1 MRKRY
6 NVIYK
11 LLFLITILLIV
22 TSCGKEKGNGELTD
36 KEEVSIYFVNQLD
49 GKLVAEKMFLSPTQD
64 DTNVEKVQK
73 TIEALQAGP
82 QTASL
87 LPVIPSEVAIEKA
100 EIKEDSVLVYLSKE
114 YKDIPVQKQMV
125 MRASFVR
132 TLTNLPFI
140 SSVEF
145 LVESEPLLSPEGEPI
160 GPIYKDDIVL
170 VQPDPKPTTNVQNI
184 VLYFGDSQGLGL
196 IAENRK
202 IQVNNNVPL
211 ERYIVEEL
219 IKGPQN
225 DNNFRT
231 VPIETKINDIKT
243 KDGVCQIDLSAEFK
257 SKHQGGS
264 TGELYTIYSIVNSLT
279 ESSPK
284 VKKVVFLIDGK
295 KQTEFKGHLDLSI
308 LFERDEAL
316 IVKEEEEEPIY

>member
-1 MRKRY
+1 M
-6 NVIYK
+6 
-11 LLFLITILLIV
+11 V

-36 KEEVSIYFVNQLD
+36 KEEVNIYFVNQLD
-49 GKLVAEKMFLSPTQD
+49 GKLTAEKMFLSPKED
-64 DTNVEKVQK
+64 DTNAKKVQK
-73 TIEALQAGP
+73 AIEALQSGP

-87 LPVIPSEVAIEKA
+87 LPVIPADVTIEKA
-100 EIKEDSVLVYLSKE
+100 EIKEDSVLVYLSKQYNE
-114 YKDIPVQKQMV
+114 IAVQKQV
-125 MRASFVR
+125 IMRASLVR
-132 TLTNLPFI
+132 TLTNFPFI

-145 LVESEPLLSPEGEPI
+145 MIESLPMVSPEGETI

-184 VLYFGDSQGLGL
+184 VLYFGDAEGVGL

-202 IQVNNNVPL
+202 IQVNNNIPL

-225 DNNFRT
+225 DNHYKT
-231 VPIETKINDIKT
+231 VPVETKINDIKT
-243 KDGVCQIDLSAEFK
+243 KDGVCQVDLSAEFK

-264 TGELYTIYSIVNSLT
+264 AGELYTIYSIVNSLT

-284 VKKVVFLIDGK
+284 VKKVAFLIDGK

-308 LFERDEAL
+308 LFERDETL
-316 IVKEEEEEPIY
+316 IVQPKE